1 MIALS
6 ARCSMLSLL
15 ARLANNI
22 GMFNTAE
29 KKERSLGIRLLL
41 KPERCAS
48 PKCAM
53 VRNANRPGLHGKS
66 HRRAMSEFGQ
76 QLQEKQKIK
85 YTYGVREAYL
95 QKIFSW
101 ASKNPGVTGE
111 MMISLL
117 ERRLD
122 NVVYRLGIAPS
133 RSVGRQMVSHGH
145 IVVNNHRV
153 MIPSYQV
160 SVGDV
165 IHIRIQSMTSPLF
178 KDVAEKIKK
187 VTSPIWLSFGTERME
202 GAVVSLPKD
211 CDIPFDV
218 NMVVDY
224 YSK

>member
-1 MIALS
+1 
-6 ARCSMLSLL
+6 
-15 ARLANNI
+15 
-22 GMFNTAE
+22 MFNTAE

-66 HRRAMSEFGQ
+66 HRRAISEFGR

-85 YTYGVREAYL
+85 YSYGVREAYL
-95 QKIFSW
+95 RKIFSW
-101 ASKNPGVTGE
+101 ASKNPGATGE
-111 MMISLL
+111 MMINML

-122 NVVYRLGIAPS
+122 NIVYRLGIAPS

-145 IVVNNHRV
+145 IVVNKNRV
-153 MIPSYQV
+153 MVPSYQV
-160 SVGDV
+160 PVGDIV
-165 IHIRIQSMTSPLF
+165 RIRPQSMASPLF
-178 KDVAEKIKK
+178 KDVAEKVKK
-187 VTSPIWLSFGTERME
+187 MTLPVWLSLDVEKIE
-202 GAVVSLPKD
+202 GKIVSMPKD
-211 CDIPFDV
+211 YDIPFDV